1 MPGGPGSGPGS
12 APGAGGSPPA
22 WALNDAQQLV
32 VEAWKLVNQSYVD
45 PSQLDEMGWRRL
57 RQKTLEKP
65 INRSTEAYD
74 AIEAMLEPLGDSYTR
89 MLRPSEY
96 AALRSNTKGTVCGV
110 GLQLALGDE
119 EAGIV
124 VIAPLDGSPAAEAG
138 IASGSTV
145 LEVNGESTEA
155 LGLDRTAALLRG
167 PSGSE
172 VLIKLRDP
180 DGKLREVILKR
191 RSVDLQ
197 PVRSVFSTVIT
208 TPWVT
213 CASPSSANPFPSRYA
228 RPSRNWDV
236 IKALRG

>member
-1 MPGGPGSGPGS
+1 VSHYPARSPAAQPFATTGPLAAVSRCLVGLVLGLVLLL
-12 APGAGGSPPA
+12 APAGSPPA

-74 AIEAMLEPLGDSYTR
+74 AIEAMLEPLGDAYTR

-96 AALRSNTKGTVCGV
+96 ATLRSNTKGTVCGV

-124 VIAPLDGSPAAEAG
+124 VIAPLDGSPAAEAA
-138 IASGSTV
+138 IATGSTV
-145 LEVNGESTEA
+145 LEVNGDI
-155 LGLDRTAALLRG
+155 DRSPR
-167 PSGSE
+167 SGS
-172 VLIKLRDP
+172 D
-180 DGKLREVILKR
+180 R
-191 RSVDLQ
+191 RLAPGTIGQ
-197 PVRSVFSTVIT
+197 
-208 TPWVT
+208 
-213 CASPSSANPFPSRYA
+213 
-228 RPSRNWDV
+228 
-236 IKALRG
+236 